1 MKQLYDAG
9 LPPRVNS
16 LPIFIFVALILC
28 TLLAGSGGT
37 AADIA
42 AVNSTAKTF
51 PDRMVIFFS
60 LDPELLSITHNIP
73 AWLHYRL
80 GHLWL
85 RIITFPIHQRLPFLL
100 PRQHICLPPRP
111 RFGYFST
118 HDHGILPRSSDPTPC
133 SR

>member
-9 LPPRVNS
+9 LPPHVNS

-51 PDRMVIFFS
+51 PDRMVILLVES
-60 LDPELLSITHNIP
+60 LEYHS
-73 AWLHYRL
+73 
-80 GHLWL
+80 
-85 RIITFPIHQRLPFLL
+85 
-100 PRQHICLPPRP
+100 
-111 RFGYFST
+111 
-118 HDHGILPRSSDPTPC
+118 
-133 SR
+133 